1 MLYRWIVLLAGLVA
15 SVAAPVATAHSDE
28 VAELQAAFEQNV
40 AALNRLDLDAF
51 VAGHHD
57 QQVSFGPFSPFPR
70 DGNTEFRHDVQEIF
84 ATSESITF
92 KPTSHFRVINHTGL
106 VWGHYTVVIQPK
118 KGRRT
123 INFGRFLVTALR
135 ADGKWLIVARQF
147 SPLPSVPV
155 R

>member
-1 MLYRWIVLLAGLVA
+1 MLYRWMVLLGGLVA
-15 SVAAPVATAHSDE
+15 SVAAPVAAHCDE
-28 VAELQAAFEQNV
+28 VDELQAAFERNV

-70 DGNTEFRHDVQEIF
+70 DGNAEFRHDVQEIF

-92 KPTSHFRVINHTGL
+92 KPTPHFRVINHTGL

-123 INFGRFLVTALR
+123 INFGRFLVTALK

-147 SPLPSVPV
+147 SPLPSDH
-155 R
+155 